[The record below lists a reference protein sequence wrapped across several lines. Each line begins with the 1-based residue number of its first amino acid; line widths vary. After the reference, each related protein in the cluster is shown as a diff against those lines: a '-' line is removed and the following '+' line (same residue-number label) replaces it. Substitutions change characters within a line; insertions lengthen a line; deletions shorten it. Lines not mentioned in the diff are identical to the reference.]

1 MHSLVMKYKPVLNR
15 TLSETLSDCM
25 TKRYIP
31 GSIEIQKNS
40 IRENFL
46 VFHLLFQTYHK
57 LIAESPISRFEFD
70 SKLKWLG
77 ELILIFQFVVCWL
90 YISWI
95 ENCMLQY
102 FVLLFCYK
110 KMFFSFHRKH
120 KHSDDRERRSKP
132 R

>member
-40 IRENFL
+40 VREDFL

-57 LIAESPISRFEFD
+57 FIAESPISRFEFD
-70 SKLKWLG
+70 SKLK
-77 ELILIFQFVVCWL
+77 
-90 YISWI
+90 
-95 ENCMLQY
+95 
-102 FVLLFCYK
+102 
-110 KMFFSFHRKH
+110 
-120 KHSDDRERRSKP
+120 
-132 R
+132 